1 MSQSLIVS
9 LWLGLAA
16 VAANLPWLSERWL
29 LIIARPDRW
38 AKPFWFR
45 LIEWGLL
52 YGLIV
57 GIGFGVEYKTTGGG
71 HAQDWEF
78 YTVTLCLF
86 AVSALP
92 GFIYRYQ
99 LRRLLEQAGR
109 IGT

>member
-1 MSQSLIVS
+1 MSQSIVVG

-16 VAANLPWLSERWL
+16 VTANLPWLSERWL
-29 LIIARPDRW
+29 LLIARADQR
-38 AKPFWFR
+38 AKPSWLR

-52 YGLIV
+52 YGLIA
-57 GIGFGVEYKTTGGG
+57 GMGFGFEYKATGAV

-86 AVSALP
+86 AVSAVP

-99 LRRLLEQAGR
+99 LQRLLRQAAR
-109 IGT
+109 

>member
-1 MSQSLIVS
+1 MRQEIIIG
-9 LWLGLAA
+9 LWLGLAV

-29 LIIARPDRW
+29 LVVVRHQR
-38 AKPFWFR
+38 KLFGLR

-57 GIGFGVEYKTTGGG
+57 GTGFGLEYKATGVV
-71 HAQDWEF
+71 HPQDWEF

-92 GFIYRYQ
+92 GFIYHNQ
-99 LRRLLEQAGR
+99 LRRLLAQ
-109 IGT
+109 IG

>member
-1 MSQSLIVS
+1 MIG

-16 VAANLPWLSERWL
+16 LAANLPWLSERWL
-29 LIIARPDRW
+29 LVIARPDRR

-52 YGLIV
+52 YGLIA
-57 GIGFGVEYKTTGGG
+57 GIGFGFEYKATGTV
-71 HAQDWEF
+71 HPQDWEF

-109 IGT
+109 AASHG